1 MHPIGLQTMS
11 LISELG
17 LRAAVRCQ
25 EVLFPLD
32 FESEESVSR
41 HRDGRST
48 SSPKRASVV
57 IATEAHLDRKTAE
70 DAMGLLAVMIG
81 ELMEDHVDMAISAPL
96 AADAAARLR
105 RAGEDITCLAAAMQV
120 IARRAEEAP
129 AQD

>member
-1 MHPIGLQTMS
+1 
-11 LISELG
+11 
-17 LRAAVRCQ
+17 
-25 EVLFPLD
+25 LD
-32 FESEESVSR
+32 C
-41 HRDGRST
+41 
-48 SSPKRASVV
+48 
-57 IATEAHLDRKTAE
+57 KTAE

-105 RAGEDITCLAAAMQV
+105 QAGEDISRLAAAMQV